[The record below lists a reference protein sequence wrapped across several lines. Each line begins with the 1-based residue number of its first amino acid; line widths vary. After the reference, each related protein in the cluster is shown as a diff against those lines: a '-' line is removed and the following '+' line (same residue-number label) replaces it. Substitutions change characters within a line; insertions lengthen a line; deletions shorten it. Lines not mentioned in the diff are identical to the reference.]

1 MFKFDFITKED
12 IKRHN
17 PNWTKPSDHPYII
30 FIVWGSGSGKTN
42 ALLNLINDEPDIDRP
57 YLYVKGPHEAK

>member
-1 MFKFDFITKED
+1 MFKFDCITKED

-17 PNWTKPSDHPYII
+17 PNWTKTFDHPYII